1 MSFPVVESF
10 FSQSFVTKGSKAFHW
25 EKVDTCVSY
34 RFLWFM
40 WVFWAGRAAFQME
53 CIHWSFVTCSVSL
66 RRVQARH
73 VPFLPFLPL
82 VGLWILKFARGN
94 KVHSG
99 IHASFSI
106 MSSQGLRLSN
116 HRRSEAFEAHPKT
129 HDFFGGASS
138 VNQIFNM
145 LNLPKCSA
153 KATRKVRIF
162 NMQGCI
168 VSMLSMFYSTRCL
181 PYFG

>member
-94 KVHSG
+94 KVHTCIIQHHFVQPRPEIVKSPKKRSIRG
-99 IHASFSI
+99 TPKNPWFFWRSFI
-106 MSSQGLRLSN
+106 
-116 HRRSEAFEAHPKT
+116 SESDIQHVELA
-129 HDFFGGASS
+129 
-138 VNQIFNM
+138 
-145 LNLPKCSA
+145 
-153 KATRKVRIF
+153 
-162 NMQGCI
+162 
-168 VSMLSMFYSTRCL
+168 
-181 PYFG
+181 